1 MKEIRT
7 VTLRGD
13 ALTVDGIARALSF
26 PAYAGRNL
34 DALYD
39 CLTELPPTV
48 LFIADP
54 AAKPENARIL
64 RVIYDAAAA
73 NPRLWVYAVPPR
85 G

>member
-7 VTLRGD
+7 ITLRGD
-13 ALTVDGIARALSF
+13 ALTVDSIARALSF

-39 CLTELPPTV
+39 CLTETASTV
-48 LFIADP
+48 LFIVEP
-54 AAKPENARIL
+54 HAKPENARLL
-64 RVIYDAAAA
+64 RVIYDAAAC
-73 NPRLWVYAVPPR
+73 NRGLWVFVTPE